1 MTLREALPG
10 PTTSG
15 ERVLAPDLARG
26 ALLALIA
33 LANSAV
39 FLHGRPYGPRQHVIE
54 DGLLD
59 RIVSVI
65 TVTLVDGRA
74 YPMFAALFAYG
85 LVRNMRRL
93 RASGVPEPDA
103 TRTLRR
109 RNRWLIGF
117 GFVHAVLLFPG
128 DVLGLYGLLGFAVL
142 ALLRASDRTL
152 LRTAA
157 AWLLVV
163 ATVQGFA
170 YLTPIAST
178 ERSFFWSF
186 AVTDPFEA
194 LALRPLEW
202 LMTPLGMLGVG
213 SAALIGV
220 WAARRGVLDEPRNHR
235 ALLRRTAVTGL
246 ALGVVGGL
254 PMALAVGGFWHPG
267 GAYWLASAAHAVS
280 GVAAGIGYG
289 ALAGSLA
296 IKLTG
301 PGRQGALVTA
311 IVACGRRSL
320 SCYLFQSVVFAVL
333 LLPFTLGLGATLGS
347 ASVAMVALGTWLVSV
362 LLAEVLRRAGK
373 NGPAENLLRGLT
385 YRTLRH

>member
-1 MTLREALPG
+1 MTLRDIRLG

-39 FLHGRPYGPRQHVIE
+39 FLYGRPYGPRQHIIE
-54 DGLLD
+54 EGLLD
-59 RIVSVI
+59 RIVSVVG
-65 TVTLVDGRA
+65 VTLVDGRA

-85 LVRNMRRL
+85 LVQNMRRQ
-93 RASGVPEPDA
+93 RASGVPERDA
-103 TRTLRR
+103 RRTLRR
-109 RNRWLIGF
+109 RSRWLIGF
-117 GFVHAVLLFPG
+117 GFAHAVLLFPG

-142 ALLRASDRTL
+142 ALLRVSDRAL
-152 LRTAA
+152 LITAA

-163 ATVQGFA
+163 AAVQGAA
-170 YLTPIAST
+170 YLTPAASA

-186 AVTDPFEA
+186 AVTDPVEA

-202 LMTPLGMLGVG
+202 LMTPLGILGVG

-235 ALLRRTAVTGL
+235 VLLRRTAITGL
-246 ALGVVGGL
+246 LLAVAGGA
-254 PMALAVGGFWHPG
+254 PMALAVGGFWHLG
-267 GAYWLASAAHAVS
+267 GAYWFASAAHAVS
-280 GVAAGIGYG
+280 GVAAGIGYA
-289 ALAGSLA
+289 ALAGLLA
-296 IKLTG
+296 IKLGRENEHG
-301 PGRQGALVTA
+301 PVVTA

-333 LLPFTLGLGATLGS
+333 LLPFTFGLGETLGS
-347 ASVAMVALGTWLVSV
+347 ASTALIALGTWLVSV
-362 LLAEVLRRAGK
+362 LLADVLRRAGR

-385 YRTLRH
+385 YRRLRH